1 MPYDKLEEALLDTIK
16 NTCKKY
22 LDKLDVKSLA
32 KIVNDKNSK
41 KESNMEEINYL
52 NKRIKECNSKIDMLY
67 DDKFKGNISEDT
79 YKRLSRETEILLNQS
94 KERLEGL
101 QSIDKKKIDSAKE
114 IKKYEEKIKELI
126 DLDKPSRELLQS
138 IIDKIIIDKD
148 RNIEIF
154 YKFSLLNNI

>member
-1 MPYDKLEEALLDTIK
+1 
-16 NTCKKY
+16 
-22 LDKLDVKSLA
+22 
-32 KIVNDKNSK
+32 
-41 KESNMEEINYL
+41 
-52 NKRIKECNSKIDMLY
+52 MLY

-94 KERLEGL
+94 KARLEEL

-126 DLDKPSRELLQS
+126 NLDKPSRELLQS